1 MPLDQEI
8 GYLEQGYV
16 NVATAPLDMQLDA
29 IQMRKT
35 ALSQAQSNLR
45 NSNYRE
51 DQRRENGMIKDRY
64 IAFME
69 KQAGEPSLTPT
80 QRIEGQNKFIREN
93 PDVQGNVDVM
103 RMLTNNAIR
112 VDKTIDRTNKRAD
125 RDITDKQNKLTESKI
140 AWEAENLA
148 DRQELEENKIAF
160 GMQNLEHQV
169 GILTDAQDQ
178 IAQGKTDGITDSVSQ
193 AFGSSDEDKLAKR
206 SAVALADSLAS
217 SKNPDDRPLL
227 NALANVSSG
236 LKFGASLS
244 DVYLSSLHRHKD
256 LHEEIKDSLGGDI
269 FRNFHDPA
277 TRNERIDE
285 LIREVTEDK
294 ANNRNTKFTEDTL
307 PRLKS
312 FFADL
317 AKITS
322 IEGTYK
328 QLKADYSAATQEMW
342 ALRESSDPEAQK
354 KMQLIAS
361 NLKVQANEVRAWV
374 RAQHRQKKTYEDNR
388 DRDLTEQKR
397 ILDLRVQLEN
407 ANLNQRKFLQKQIM
421 DSNLVGWRKASNL
434 RSQLK
439 FIAKMDDNNDWEGL
453 SGIDKDDD
461 NDKKII
467 YLNGKSNDTSFEG
480 GNSSLPS
487 IHDR

>member
-125 RDITDKQNKLTESKI
+125 RDITDKQNKLTERKI

-178 IAQGKTDGITDSVSQ
+178 IAQTY
-193 AFGSSDEDKLAKR
+193 
-206 SAVALADSLAS
+206 
-217 SKNPDDRPLL
+217 PL
-227 NALANVSSG
+227 
-236 LKFGASLS
+236 
-244 DVYLSSLHRHKD
+244 D
-256 LHEEIKDSLGGDI
+256 
-269 FRNFHDPA
+269 
-277 TRNERIDE
+277 
-285 LIREVTEDK
+285 
-294 ANNRNTKFTEDTL
+294 
-307 PRLKS
+307 
-312 FFADL
+312 
-317 AKITS
+317 
-322 IEGTYK
+322 
-328 QLKADYSAATQEMW
+328 
-342 ALRESSDPEAQK
+342 
-354 KMQLIAS
+354 
-361 NLKVQANEVRAWV
+361 
-374 RAQHRQKKTYEDNR
+374 
-388 DRDLTEQKR
+388 
-397 ILDLRVQLEN
+397 
-407 ANLNQRKFLQKQIM
+407 
-421 DSNLVGWRKASNL
+421 
-434 RSQLK
+434 
-439 FIAKMDDNNDWEGL
+439 
-453 SGIDKDDD
+453 
-461 NDKKII
+461 
-467 YLNGKSNDTSFEG
+467 
-480 GNSSLPS
+480 
-487 IHDR
+487 

>member
-1 MPLDQEI
+1 
-8 GYLEQGYV
+8 
-16 NVATAPLDMQLDA
+16 
-29 IQMRKT
+29 
-35 ALSQAQSNLR
+35 
-45 NSNYRE
+45 
-51 DQRRENGMIKDRY
+51 
-64 IAFME
+64 
-69 KQAGEPSLTPT
+69 
-80 QRIEGQNKFIREN
+80 
-93 PDVQGNVDVM
+93 
-103 RMLTNNAIR
+103 
-112 VDKTIDRTNKRAD
+112 
-125 RDITDKQNKLTESKI
+125 
-140 AWEAENLA
+140 
-148 DRQELEENKIAF
+148 
-160 GMQNLEHQV
+160 
-169 GILTDAQDQ
+169 
-178 IAQGKTDGITDSVSQ
+178 
-193 AFGSSDEDKLAKR
+193 
-206 SAVALADSLAS
+206 
-217 SKNPDDRPLL
+217 
-227 NALANVSSG
+227 
-236 LKFGASLS
+236 
-244 DVYLSSLHRHKD
+244 
-256 LHEEIKDSLGGDI
+256 
-269 FRNFHDPA
+269 
-277 TRNERIDE
+277 
-285 LIREVTEDK
+285 
-294 ANNRNTKFTEDTL
+294 
-307 PRLKS
+307 
-312 FFADL
+312 
-317 AKITS
+317 
-322 IEGTYK
+322 
-328 QLKADYSAATQEMW
+328 MW